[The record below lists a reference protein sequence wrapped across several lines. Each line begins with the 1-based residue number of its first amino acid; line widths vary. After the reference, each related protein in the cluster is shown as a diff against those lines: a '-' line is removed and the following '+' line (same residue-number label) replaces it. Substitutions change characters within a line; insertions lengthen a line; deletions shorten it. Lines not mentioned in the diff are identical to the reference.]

1 MTIPPDKKG
10 LIILYTGNGKG
21 KTTAALGIML
31 RAWGH
36 GMRCCMLQFLKSPD
50 ADYGEYDAARKMGV
64 DIRPLGDGCTW
75 QSPDLEIIKETNLEA
90 WNTAWDVI
98 ANGGYDLVVLDE
110 FTLVLN
116 FGWLDTST
124 VVDWLKANK
133 PLSQNIIMTGRYAPQ
148 ELIDMADLV
157 TEMKEIKH
165 PYKDKGISS
174 QPGVDR

>member
-1 MTIPPDKKG
+1 MPEDKRG
-10 LIILYTGNGKG
+10 LIILYTGDGKG

-75 QSPDLEIIKETNLEA
+75 QSTDLQVTKDTNLNA
-90 WNTAWDVI
+90 WNTACDVI

-133 PLSQNIIMTGRYAPQ
+133 PLSQNIIITGRYAPP
-148 ELIDMADLV
+148 ELIDVADLV
-157 TEMKEIKH
+157 TDMKEIKH
-165 PYKDKGISS
+165 PYKDKGILS